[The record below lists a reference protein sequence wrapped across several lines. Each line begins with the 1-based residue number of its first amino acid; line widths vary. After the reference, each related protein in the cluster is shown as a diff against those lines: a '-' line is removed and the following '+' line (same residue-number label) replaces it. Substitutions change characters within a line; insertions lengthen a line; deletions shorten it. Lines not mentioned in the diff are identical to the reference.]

1 MPPKKKTR
9 DRDMEAQIA
18 SGSDNEGSNASTV
31 SVTDVPFVAATVN
44 GQGEPSVL
52 PITAPAP
59 PDMTELPEPIHPER
73 EHGIYF
79 EAGDLVP
86 PQFVAQGISGQIYNY
101 SQAAGAWLKTN
112 AEPILSF
119 AAKALPLA
127 TQVASTYTEG
137 ATSANLQKASTY
149 LAAAEAV
156 GNMGHAAYKAYSDP
170 STNRLQAATSVA
182 GSLASVAGTVMSA
195 KAGEPERTR
204 EQLQQLTTLGAAFTA
219 AGGLTSFTNRPTQEN
234 FLPYTASPAVSADV
248 SARQG
253 DSNTSLPADTYAM
266 NPLPTSGSPAL
277 TSAASLQSPGA
288 VTSSTSA
295 VATSSALPVPPPKA
309 VTHRSGQA
317 M

>member
-9 DRDMEAQIA
+9 ERDMEAQNA
-18 SGSDNEGSNASTV
+18 SGSDNEGSNASAT
-31 SVTDVPFVAATVN
+31 SVTDVPFVAATIN

-59 PDMTELPEPIHPER
+59 PNMTELPEPIHPER

-79 EAGDLVP
+79 QDGDLVP
-86 PQFVAQGISGQIYNY
+86 PQFVAQGMSGQIYNY
-101 SQAAGAWLKTN
+101 SQAAGAWLKTK

-149 LAAAEAV
+149 LAAVEAV

-170 STNRLQAATSVA
+170 GTNRLGAATSVA

-195 KAGEPERTR
+195 KAAEPERTR
-204 EQLQQLTTLGAAFTA
+204 EQLQRLTTLGAAFTA
-219 AGGLTSFTNRPTQEN
+219 AGGLTSFTHRPTQQN
-234 FLPYTASPAVSADV
+234 FLPYTESPATSADV

-253 DSNTSLPADTYAM
+253 NSDTSLSADTYAM

-277 TSAASLQSPGA
+277 TSVASLRSPGA

-295 VATSSALPVPPPKA
+295 VATPSAVPVPPPKA
-309 VTHRSGQA
+309 VTKRNGQS